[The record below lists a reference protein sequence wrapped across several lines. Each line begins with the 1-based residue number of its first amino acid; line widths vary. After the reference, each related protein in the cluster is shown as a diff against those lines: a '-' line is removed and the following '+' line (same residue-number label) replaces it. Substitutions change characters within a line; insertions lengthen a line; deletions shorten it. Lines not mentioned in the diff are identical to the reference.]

1 MFFTGT
7 EVQLNIMLIWIR
19 SITLSGWVNQ
29 KGVSNSVL
37 IIEQNPSE
45 PFNKL
50 WAYLEKTFNAVTIIL
65 ETYVLNVQNY

>member
-1 MFFTGT
+1 MNS
-7 EVQLNIMLIWIR
+7 QYCPIWM
-19 SITLSGWVNQ
+19 NQ

-37 IIEQNPSE
+37 IIEQNSSE

-50 WAYLEKTFNAVTIIL
+50 WAYLEKTSNAVTIIL

>member
-19 SITLSGWVNQ
+19 SITQSGWVNQ

-50 WAYLEKTFNAVTIIL
+50 WAYLEKTFNVVTIIL

>member
-1 MFFTGT
+1 M
-7 EVQLNIMLIWIR
+7 
-19 SITLSGWVNQ
+19 NQ

-37 IIEQNPSE
+37 IIEQNSSE